1 MSPLL
6 IGLDISDG
14 QITSALV
21 RIGRFPEESLSIE
34 QDTYCTRSYEIHV
47 ETDPRE
53 IISTWIQCVDDL
65 LRNFVSHRR
74 ENDSIAGI
82 SIGLPGP
89 MNYRQGISFIEAP
102 SFRRF
107 FGLNLRLAFQSA
119 LRDLV
124 SRFKYD
130 YSIGTATRK
139 RSSLATV
146 QQKQSRKITLTPS
159 HTPRPSVTFTFP
171 LNAIEPIQFDRCPK
185 KESSEFC
192 GRYDG
197 DADDTVIQA
206 RRDTY
211 LHDIE
216 EDPSEETSP
225 VDETASKLLTL
236 VEELIHVP
244 LTFYNDATCFALA
257 EANYDHNQGY
267 ERILALTLSTSFG
280 STFLDRG
287 EIITDR
293 DDVPTGGKLWHC
305 PYDQNSIADDWFSTR
320 GLIQIYNKL
329 LRQEPVD
336 DSSGTSSMT
345 LSTDERLGS
354 DENLS
359 MYDASLARR
368 AFNGE
373 PNAIKAF
380 QTFARLLGQFLIPYV
395 DAFRTELIIIGG
407 HLAQAW
413 YLLED
418 ELNVT
423 LKKFSKVHVYFSL
436 SYGKSICLGAVQ
448 QQLFRST
455 RKGSLRQTHDYLLP
469 VVKQIDTS
477 VYDIYPCHQIPIG
490 QIGVG
495 HRELGKKLV
504 QLLEHDPMLLI
515 DGFVGTDFNEYA
527 HQLNR
532 YYQEDAR
539 GIDRPSLLFYDSRTF
554 LHTDSDRSREIHLT
568 DSKSLVSPAAS
579 ELDFNKDFID
589 PKKFHHLK
597 TNLSYPCVIIGPG
610 SSFVHEKCP
619 LIYIDLPKSELHARV
634 ASKTACSYL
643 KPTRVSKSNGLDFT
657 PMAYEKK
664 CLYFLDYPVFNKL
677 KQDLLR
683 RLNYFVDGQRPN
695 CPTWIDGDTFRQA
708 LAHLAN
714 EPIRLRPWFESGPSG
729 GQWLK
734 STCTNISKHAEN
746 YLYSHEM
753 CAPENGLLLSD
764 GNHRLLELSWDIL
777 YGLQANRILGN
788 ENHCRLF
795 SSSNDFPVRFNI
807 LDTIGGEN
815 LPLQCNPG
823 VQSMRTTFGE
833 RMTQDEAYYI
843 VATSPSPNEADTNP
857 SPLIYLGFHDKIS
870 PDDFYQALVASHTT
884 GEGLHVDTYVQS
896 IPSHVHDLFL
906 IPNETVHACGR
917 DQVVLAISTTPHVH
931 TFTLYD
937 WLGSNYDARSQLGNL
952 EQAMRNVRFDRRGE
966 ALRCQP
972 IRLTSEQGRYEEEH
986 LPTHPL
992 HVYDIQRIIIES
1004 SDGVDILRSTE
1015 NRFHLCMLVE
1025 GDAIE
1030 IEFNSIDNAQ
1040 QKQVRR
1046 YNYIETFLIPASIS
1060 EYRLRPIVRPT
1071 SIEKQSAH
1079 SVLLVV
1085 FLKWDCEKL
1094 LE

>member
-21 RIGRFPEESLSIE
+21 RVGQYPQESLSIE
-34 QDTYCTRSYEIHV
+34 QDTYCTRSYEINS

-53 IISTWIQCVDDL
+53 IISTWIQCIDDL
-65 LRNFVSHRR
+65 LRNFVSRHR

-102 SFRRF
+102 SFHRF
-107 FGLNLRLAFQSA
+107 FGLNLRLSFQTA

-124 SRFKYD
+124 ARFKD
-130 YSIGTATRK
+130 DHRIETATKK
-139 RSSLATV
+139 RSSLATLR
-146 QQKQSRKITLTPS
+146 QKQAYKITLSPSNTP
-159 HTPRPSVTFTFP
+159 HPSVTFPFP
-171 LNAIEPIQFDRCPK
+171 VDAIEPIPSDRCQT

-192 GRYDG
+192 GRSDT
-197 DADDTVIQA
+197 DTDTDSTVIDTS
-206 RRDTY
+206 RKTY
-211 LHDIE
+211 LDDIE

-225 VDETASKLLTL
+225 INETASKLMAM
-236 VEELIHVP
+236 VDELIHVP

-287 EIITDR
+287 EIIADR
-293 DDVPTGGKLWHC
+293 DDVPAGGKLWNC
-305 PYDQNSIADDWFSTR
+305 PYDHNSIADDWFSTR

-359 MYDASLARR
+359 MYDSSLARR

-373 PNAIKAF
+373 PNAVKAF

-448 QQLFRST
+448 QQLLRST
-455 RKGSLRQTHDYLLP
+455 RNGSLRQTQDYLLP

-490 QIGVG
+490 HIGVG
-495 HRELGKKLV
+495 HRELNKKLA
-504 QLLEHDPMLLI
+504 QLIEHDRMVLI
-515 DGFVGTDFNEYA
+515 DGFVGTNFNEYA

-532 YYQEDAR
+532 YYQED
-539 GIDRPSLLFYDSRTF
+539 GQGTDRPSLLFYDSRTF
-554 LHTDSDRSREIHLT
+554 LHTDVDRSRETHLI
-568 DSKSLVSPAAS
+568 DSKSLVGPAVS
-579 ELDFNKDFID
+579 TLDFYKDFID

-597 TNLSYPCVIIGPG
+597 TNVSYPCVIIGPG
-610 SSFVHEKCP
+610 SSFVHEKSP
-619 LIYIDLPKSELHARV
+619 LIYIDLPKNELYARV

-643 KPTRVSKSNGLDFT
+643 KPTRVPKSNGLEST
-657 PMAYEKK
+657 QMAFEKK
-664 CLYFLDYPVFNKL
+664 CLYFLDCPVFNKL
-677 KQDLLR
+677 KQDLLL

-695 CPTWIDGDTFRQA
+695 CPTWMDGDTFRQA
-708 LAHLAN
+708 LANLAD
-714 EPIRLRPWFESGPSG
+714 EPIRVRPWFESGPSG

-734 STCTNISKHAEN
+734 SACTNISKHAEN
-746 YLYSHEM
+746 YLHSHDM
-753 CAPENGLLLSD
+753 CASENGLLLSD
-764 GNHRLLELSWDIL
+764 GNHRLLEVSWDIF
-777 YGLQANRILGN
+777 YGLHANRILGN
-788 ENHCRLF
+788 EIHCRLF
-795 SSSNDFPVRFNI
+795 SGSNDFPIRFNI
-807 LDTIGGEN
+807 LDTVGGDD
-815 LPLQCNPG
+815 LPLKCNPG
-823 VQSMRTTFGE
+823 VQFMRTTFGE

-843 VATSPSPNEADTNP
+843 VATSPSPKDTDASP
-857 SPLIYLGFHDKIS
+857 TPLIYLGLDEKTS
-870 PDDFYQALVASHTT
+870 PDEFCRALVASYTT
-884 GEGLHVDTYVQS
+884 GERLHVDKYVQS

-906 IPNETVHACGR
+906 IPNETLYACGR
-917 DQVVLAISTTPHVH
+917 EIGRAHV
-931 TFTLYD
+931 
-937 WLGSNYDARSQLGNL
+937 
-952 EQAMRNVRFDRRGE
+952 
-966 ALRCQP
+966 
-972 IRLTSEQGRYEEEH
+972 
-986 LPTHPL
+986 
-992 HVYDIQRIIIES
+992 
-1004 SDGVDILRSTE
+1004 
-1015 NRFHLCMLVE
+1015 
-1025 GDAIE
+1025 
-1030 IEFNSIDNAQ
+1030 
-1040 QKQVRR
+1040 
-1046 YNYIETFLIPASIS
+1046 
-1060 EYRLRPIVRPT
+1060 
-1071 SIEKQSAH
+1071 
-1079 SVLLVV
+1079 
-1085 FLKWDCEKL
+1085 
-1094 LE
+1094 